1 MKEDAESMLT
11 YFVVDDDTAF
21 REKLCEMLVKKGNKA
36 HPFANGS
43 AALKL
48 DGVIPDR
55 VILDLRMPGESGLSI
70 LPKLHERFPLCEIVL
85 LTGFGSISAAVDCI
99 KMGAKNFITKPV
111 GLPHILKAFE
121 ESSEPTPPVEAFPS
135 LEEVEW
141 SHIQRVL
148 DECGGNI
155 SKAAKVLGIHRR
167 SLQRKLARRPV

>member
-70 LPKLHERFPLCEIVL
+70 LPKLHERFPSCDVLL
-85 LTGFGSISAAVDCI
+85 LTGFGSISVAVECM
-99 KMGAKNFITKPV
+99 KRGAKNFLTKPV
-111 GLPHILKAFE
+111 GLSEILNAFE
-121 ESSEPTPPVEAFPS
+121 ENSQSMPPSDAFPS

-141 SHIQRVL
+141 EHIQRVL
-148 DECGGNI
+148 DECDGNI
-155 SKAAKVLGIHRR
+155 TQAAKALGIHRR
-167 SLQRKLARRPV
+167 SLQRKLARRSD